1 MGDELKPCPFCGG
14 TDIVVTKTSQQVID
28 IYADE
33 EQEALDH
40 AMQMT
45 AVCQCNRC
53 FARTE
58 DWARMII
65 PSEIYS
71 GFNGTGAKAVMH
83 GDHIR
88 FLDALDAAAKGEA
101 RARWN
106 DRV

>member
-14 TDIVVTKTSQQVID
+14 TDLVVTKTSQQMID
-28 IYADE
+28 IYTDE

-45 AVCQCNRC
+45 AVCQCNKC

-58 DWARMII
+58 DWARMVVPPALWAGFSGAGI
-65 PSEIYS
+65 PMS
-71 GFNGTGAKAVMH
+71 GE
-83 GDHIR
+83 HIK
-88 FLDALDAAAKGEA
+88 FLDVLDAHAKDEA

-106 DRV
+106 DRI